1 MWLSDV
7 TEHWTREGKLYLRA
21 IKDMF
26 SNRIVGFSIDC
37 RMKSELAV
45 AALASAVVRCG
56 EVAGCVLHSDREV
69 PLRS

>member
-1 MWLSDV
+1 
-7 TEHWTREGKLYLRA
+7 
-21 IKDMF
+21 MF